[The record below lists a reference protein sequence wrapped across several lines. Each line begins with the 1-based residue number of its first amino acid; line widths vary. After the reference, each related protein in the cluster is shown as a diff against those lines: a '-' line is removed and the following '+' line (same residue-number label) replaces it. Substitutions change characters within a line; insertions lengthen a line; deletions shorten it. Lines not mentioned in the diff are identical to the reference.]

1 MLNVAGWNNTTVA
14 VTLDALDHSGW
25 AGVKEIDYSFSG
37 AESGG
42 GAIGGNHGVVSI
54 FPEGNTT
61 LTYFATDN
69 TENQETPKTLPLRID
84 RTPPA
89 ASAAANPRSNAND
102 WNNTSVTVTFSGTD
116 ALSGI
121 DACTPPRLLS
131 AEGSGQSASGTCTD
145 KAGNVS
151 TLAMA
156 SVNIDIT
163 PPVIS
168 GMPTAGCTFW
178 PPNQKL
184 VSVATVTA
192 SDALS
197 GIAPG
202 SFKVIGTSNE
212 SAADSKSPDI
222 VITPNSTGG
231 YVVQLRA
238 DRLGNGNGRIYTLN
252 ATANDLAGNTAT
264 VTTTCTVP
272 HDQGKK

>member
-1 MLNVAGWNNTTVA
+1 M
-14 VTLDALDHSGW
+14 
-25 AGVKEIDYSFSG
+25 
-37 AESGG
+37 
-42 GAIGGNHGVVSI
+42 
-54 FPEGNTT
+54 
-61 LTYFATDN
+61 
-69 TENQETPKTLPLRID
+69 
-84 RTPPA
+84 
-89 ASAAANPRSNAND
+89 
-102 WNNTSVTVTFSGTD
+102 
-116 ALSGI
+116 
-121 DACTPPRLLS
+121 
-131 AEGSGQSASGTCTD
+131 D

-212 SAADSKSPDI
+212 YAADSKSPDI